1 MGASKYVSTFSM
13 SNIVAITLIVHRS
26 IMLFKCL
33 KPYDN
38 MYLRVDDDSIKRS
51 FSGIIRSV
59 YMCTKTFNALGWIIL
74 FGMGIS
80 WIVVGYSNW
89 YLLLLPIAYIS
100 FLVKD
105 GRVKK
110 LKRIRKMSIFQVILI
125 LFGLVVSVAIVFSLI
140 QLSSYLI
147 NEVLHLTGG
156 IKTFSEIMAIIL
168 CLYPVKIT
176 FGTVAY
182 RVANDLKGTGE
193 GSLNFVE

>member
-1 MGASKYVSTFSM
+1 
-13 SNIVAITLIVHRS
+13 
-26 IMLFKCL
+26 
-33 KPYDN
+33 
-38 MYLRVDDDSIKRS
+38 
-51 FSGIIRSV
+51 
-59 YMCTKTFNALGWIIL
+59 MCTKTFNALGWIIL
-74 FGMGIS
+74 LGMGIS

-89 YLLLLPIAYIS
+89 YLLLLPIANIS
-100 FLVKD
+100 FLVND
-105 GRVKK
+105 GSMKK

-176 FGTVAY
+176 FGTVVY
-182 RVANDLKGTGE
+182 RIANDLKGTG
-193 GSLNFVE
+193 

>member
-1 MGASKYVSTFSM
+1 
-13 SNIVAITLIVHRS
+13 
-26 IMLFKCL
+26 
-33 KPYDN
+33 

-74 FGMGIS
+74 LGMGIS
-80 WIVVGYSNW
+80 WIVVGYSDW

-100 FLVKD
+100 FLVND
-105 GRVKK
+105 GSMKK

-147 NEVLHLTGG
+147 NEVLHLTDR

-182 RVANDLKGTGE
+182 RVANDLKGTG
-193 GSLNFVE
+193 